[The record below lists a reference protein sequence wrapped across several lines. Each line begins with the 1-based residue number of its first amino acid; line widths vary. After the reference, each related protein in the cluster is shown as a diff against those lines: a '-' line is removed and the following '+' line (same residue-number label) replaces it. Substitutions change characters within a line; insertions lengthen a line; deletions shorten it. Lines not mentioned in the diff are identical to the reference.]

1 MHKRLAA
8 TNLVTRRLHW
18 SLQSGLIFIA
28 DWFPTVRRSACQ
40 EKGGDFLK
48 HSGDLSVSDEGM
60 NNWHFIDDQL
70 QIGDGFAI
78 CHRPVCV
85 LHHFVTS
92 IHINDSSFYCLIIS
106 TIGKKTEK
114 LYNQQRIQLQHF
126 GLFFAGRSICNCP
139 AVNILITCREII
151 QFWKAYFL
159 YAFCFDWF
167 WLVVNRQLV
176 TDQSPHS
183 CNQSTNI
190 RQQIVSL
197 SPYLPFRVAD
207 KLQINHWQVA
217 KPVTG

>member
-8 TNLVTRRLHW
+8 TNLVSQRLHW

-106 TIGKKTEK
+106 TI
-114 LYNQQRIQLQHF
+114 
-126 GLFFAGRSICNCP
+126 
-139 AVNILITCREII
+139 VLIRR
-151 QFWKAYFL
+151 
-159 YAFCFDWF
+159 
-167 WLVVNRQLV
+167 V
-176 TDQSPHS
+176 
-183 CNQSTNI
+183 
-190 RQQIVSL
+190 VSL
-197 SPYLPFRVAD
+197 SKTLYSPKVLVNYPGSDGSVPTWLKNCWLGR
-207 KLQINHWQVA
+207 
-217 KPVTG
+217 